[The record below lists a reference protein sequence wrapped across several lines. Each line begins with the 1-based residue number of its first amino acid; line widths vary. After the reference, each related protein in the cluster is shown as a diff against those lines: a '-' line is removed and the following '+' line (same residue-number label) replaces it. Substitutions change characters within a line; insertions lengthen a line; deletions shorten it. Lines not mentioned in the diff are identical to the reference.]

1 MSYPDAETLL
11 GWYDINVQVIRKQ
24 TEGLSHADG
33 LLQPPVRGNCMNW
46 VLGHIVV
53 GRDRV
58 LKYLGEPSVLEDS
71 EAARYKRG
79 SEAITEGEEALP
91 LDRLL
96 GALEDSQRRLETA
109 LGEMTPR
116 GLAHS
121 VHTAR
126 GERPLGEYIGGRV
139 WHETYHVGQL
149 ELLRQLAG
157 TDDAV
162 IE

>member
-1 MSYPDAETLL
+1 MSYLDAESLL
-11 GWYDINVQVIRKQ
+11 GWYDINVQVIRMQ
-24 TEGLSHADG
+24 TNGLTQADS

-46 VLGHIVV
+46 VLGHIIV

-58 LKYLGEPSVLEDS
+58 LKHLGEPPVLEDS

-79 SEAITEGEEALP
+79 SEAITEDGEAVP
-91 LDRLL
+91 LERLL
-96 GALEDSQRRLETA
+96 LALEDSQLRLEA
-109 LGEMTPR
+109 VLGEMAPR
-116 GLAHS
+116 GLAHP
-121 VHTAR
+121 VQTAR

-162 IE
+162 IS

>member
-1 MSYPDAETLL
+1 MSYPDAESLL
-11 GWYDINVQVIRKQ
+11 GWYDINVQVIGMQ
-24 TEGLSHADG
+24 TDGLTHADS

-58 LKYLGEPSVLEDS
+58 LKHLGEPPVLEDS

-79 SEAITEGEEALP
+79 SEAITEDGQAVA

-96 GALEDSQRRLETA
+96 GALEGSQRRFEAA
-109 LGEMTPR
+109 LGEITSE
-116 GLAHS
+116 GLANPIQ
-121 VHTAR
+121 TAR

-157 TDDAV
+157 TNDAV